1 MDAIAAQLKRSDR
14 EIILRMASQ
23 PADEK
28 LSSVVTAEFIR
39 SRLNSE
45 DRALLDKQLEFG
57 DGLVDATYS
66 EWIQE
71 KAKKIFIIL
80 VHIGC
85 PHHIFDIID
94 HAFDDDDLP
103 LSSDEIAHLN
113 LGDQDPLL
121 NNEFSRAQAQF
132 FHRENVASSEP
143 TSADGKK
150 PKAESAA
157 SVEKKL
163 AIEVV
168 RSARSIFS
176 SSSTLTDLDTVRIA
190 GDKSKTFTRRRI
202 IFNQS
207 PANIRQDDY
216 FQDIDLIKRST
227 HRHIVNLRT
236 AYLGQNC
243 GYVLLSPTLDVPLRS
258 FFDSP
263 PKSFR
268 SLPIKKQQE
277 TLLNWPHC
285 LASAIFFLHDQGLPH
300 GKILPSNIFIDGG
313 NRIFLGFTVFTPS
326 ISCQRKDYE
335 IESYDYGPPE
345 RWARASVVR
354 SDYNQ
359 VPAQKAFQYPVG
371 PSSNWSSSDSGSLHS
386 YSGTVNSYTFLN
398 DPSHRPSIDISA
410 LKPPLGALPPIP
422 PSAHSKQAKG
432 PLTNASSGS
441 MKSPTM
447 GGTHCS
453 VMSGPTLADRGVP
466 GYRHNSNSSGS
477 GGSDGFP
484 DDHEDELSQQLHNTL
499 SLASHETETTI
510 VTITQP
516 QAADLRYG
524 DIFTLACI
532 TLDLLTVL
540 VKNKQSAFATHRAK
554 KNRAIGLGGAPAD
567 ASFHC
572 NLFAVSTWMEDL
584 EKTARQKSD
593 ALFRGVSPIL
603 VLVRRM
609 LNTDPETRPPAIEIV
624 RRMEDALV
632 QSSKLPYLHC
642 GGGGQ
647 C

>member
-1 MDAIAAQLKRSDR
+1 MRP
-14 EIILRMASQ
+14 Q
-23 PADEK
+23 PSEGR
-28 LSSVVTAEFIR
+28 LSSIVTAEFVR
-39 SRLNSE
+39 SRLSSE
-45 DRALLDKQLEFG
+45 DRTILDKQLEFG
-57 DGLVDATYS
+57 DGLVDATYG

-71 KAKKIFIIL
+71 KAKKIFFIL

-85 PHHIFDIID
+85 PHRIFDIID

-103 LSSDEIAHLN
+103 LSSEEIAHLN

-132 FHRENVASSEP
+132 FARENVQSTELFSSDEVKPEP
-143 TSADGKK
+143 
-150 PKAESAA
+150 ESAA
-157 SVEKKL
+157 TVEKKL

-168 RSARSIFS
+168 QSARTIFS
-176 SSSTLTDLDTVRIA
+176 SSANPTDLDTVRIA

-202 IFNQS
+202 LFNQPPS
-207 PANIRQDDY
+207 YVRQEDY
-216 FQDIDLIKRST
+216 FQDIDIIKRTT

-243 GYVLLSPTLDVPLRS
+243 GYVLLSPTLEVPLRA

-268 SLPIKKQQE
+268 SLPAKKQQE

-300 GKILPSNIFIDGG
+300 GKILPSNIFIDNS
-313 NRIFLGFTVFTPS
+313 NRISLGFSVFTPS
-326 ISCQRKDYE
+326 VSCQKKDYE

-354 SDYNQ
+354 SDCNQ
-359 VPAQKAFQYPVG
+359 VPAQKAFQFPVG
-371 PSSNWSSSDSGSLHS
+371 PGSNWSSSDSGSLHS
-386 YSGTVNSYTFLN
+386 YSGTVNSYSFLN
-398 DPSHRPSIDISA
+398 DPSHRPSIDVSA
-410 LKPPLGALPPIP
+410 LKPPISPLPPLP
-422 PSAHSKQAKG
+422 TSAYSKQPKS
-432 PLTNASSGS
+432 PLTNPSSVS
-441 MKSPTM
+441 VKSPTK

-453 VMSGPTLADRGVP
+453 VMSGATLADRSLP
-466 GYRHNSNSSGS
+466 GYGVNSSTSGS
-477 GGSDGFP
+477 GGSDGFA
-484 DDHEDELSQQLHNTL
+484 DDHEDELSQQLHTTL
-499 SLASHETETTI
+499 SLAPHEVETTI
-510 VTITQP
+510 VTLTQP

-524 DIFTLACI
+524 DIFTLACV

-540 VKNKQSAFATHRAK
+540 VKNKQSTFAAHRSK
-554 KNRAIGLGGAPAD
+554 KNRAVGLGGAPAD

-572 NLFAVSTWMEDL
+572 NLSAVSSWMDTL

-593 ALFRGVSPIL
+593 ALFRGVPPIL

-609 LNTDPETRPPAIEIV
+609 LNLDPETRPPAIEIV

-632 QSSKLPYLHC
+632 QSAKLPYLHC